1 MVLTLTT
8 LKWKRKVA
16 ALNGSKMSKVAI
28 ITGASSGIGR
38 ALAIQGAKNGY
49 SLSLFARN
57 IAALNELKA
66 EIQQFSNVK
75 ILITQGDVSVQNDC
89 LSLINNTI
97 QEFGKIDFLINNA
110 GISMRSLFK
119 DVDLNVIESLMNT
132 NFWGTVYCTKYALPY
147 LLESKGSVVGVSS
160 IAGFKGLPART
171 GYSASKFAMQGFLE
185 SLRVENL
192 KTGLHVLIAC
202 PGYTA
207 SNIRN
212 TALNDKGQQQGDT
225 PLDESKLM
233 SAEVVA
239 LEIWKAIE
247 KRKSYLIL
255 TLQGKMAVFL
265 NKISSKLTDILTYN
279 VIKKEPNS
287 PFT

>member
-1 MVLTLTT
+1 MTLTT
-8 LKWKRKVA
+8 LKWKRKVV

-49 SLSLFARN
+49 NLSLFARN
-57 IAALNELKA
+57 IAALTDLKA
-66 EIQQFSNVK
+66 EIQEFSNVN
-75 ILITQGDVSVQNDC
+75 ILITQGDVSVQDDC
-89 LSLINNTI
+89 LSLITNTI
-97 QEFGKIDFLINNA
+97 QEFGKINFLINNA

-287 PFT
+287 PFS

>member
-1 MVLTLTT
+1 MTLIT
-8 LKWKRKVA
+8 LKWKQKVV

-49 SLSLFARN
+49 NLSLFARN
-57 IAALNELKA
+57 ITALTDLKA
-66 EIQQFSNVK
+66 EIEQFSNVN
-75 ILITQGDVSVQNDC
+75 ILITQGDVSVQDDC
-89 LSLINNTI
+89 LSLITNTI
-97 QEFGKIDFLINNA
+97 QEFEKIDFLINNA

-119 DVDLNVIESLMNT
+119 DVDLSVIESLMNT

-225 PLDESKLM
+225 PLNESKLM

-239 LEIWKAIE
+239 SEIWKAIE

-287 PFT
+287 PFR